1 MAPTVDRT
9 PVYLQVVN
17 HLRDQ
22 ILKGEIS
29 DGEKI
34 PSVRQLAETWQISQ
48 ATALKAVAA
57 LRADGLVE
65 SVVGH
70 GTLVRSKTTLHRS
83 SHDRL
88 SRMLSTGRI
97 YTPGEY
103 AVISV
108 AEVVSAPDHVADTY
122 GIEPGAPVIKRV
134 RVTHNDE
141 GTPVSAST
149 SWFSA
154 DLADAAPELL
164 STERIPGGTASVI
177 LRATDRTAHSAD
189 DRMTVDSATA
199 DQAEALGLPEG
210 SPIFMGQNTWR
221 DSDGDVIEF
230 GEYFFGPGRWMHYRY
245 ELNS

>member
-1 MAPTVDRT
+1 MAPSVDRT

-22 ILKGEIS
+22 ILKGEIK
-29 DGEKI
+29 DGDKI
-34 PSVRQLAETWQISQ
+34 PSVRQLAETWNISQ

-70 GTLVRSKTTLHRS
+70 GTVVRSKTTLHRS

-108 AEVVSAPDHVADTY
+108 AELVPAPAHVADTY
-122 GIEPGAPVIKRV
+122 GIEAGSPVIKRV
-134 RVTHNDE
+134 RVTHNEE
-141 GTPVSAST
+141 GPVSAST

-154 DLADAAPELL
+154 DLAETVPQLL
-164 STERIPGGTASVI
+164 STERIPGGTTGVI
-177 LRATDRTAHSAD
+177 LQATGRTAHSAD
-189 DRMTVDSATA
+189 DRMTVSTATA
-199 DQAEALGLPEG
+199 DQAEALGLSEG
-210 SPIFMGQNTWR
+210 EPVFMGQNTWR
-221 DSDGDVIEF
+221 DAEGDVIEF
-230 GEYFFGPGRWMHYRY
+230 GEYFFGKGRWMHYRY
-245 ELNS
+245 ELNG